1 MELERLRLFAELVQR
16 GSYTRTAETLGVSKG
31 YLSKQI
37 KQLESELG
45 YQLIIRNTRT
55 MRLTSA
61 GEILYQQAQKLTS
74 FWQDSKQLLATT
86 EDSLTGDVVF
96 TAPTGLLKYLLL
108 ETLIDVRRQYPD
120 IRLIAQTGNE
130 THNLVTASFDFA
142 IRITNTPPED
152 MVAVKLAQFN
162 YVCCATPE
170 FLKQSG
176 PIREPE
182 QLKSLPCISLPYW
195 KNWLFTQNGSTR
207 EIDTNAL
214 MQLSDNDAIKQA
226 TLASMGVSRLPSY
239 IINNELKSGALVPL
253 FTEIAADSREVY
265 LLYPQTKTRPERV
278 KRVISAIKSKLMI

>member
-37 KQLESELG
+37 KQLETELG

-74 FWQDSKQLLATT
+74 FWQDSKQLLAAT

-108 ETLIDVRRQYPD
+108 EPLIDVRKQYPG
-120 IRLIAQTGNE
+120 IRIIAETGNQ
-130 THNLVTASFDFA
+130 THNLVTTSFDFA

-152 MVAVKLAQFN
+152 MVAVKLTEFH
-162 YVCCATPE
+162 YVCCATPK
-170 FLKQSG
+170 FLSENDAIKG
-176 PIREPE
+176 PE
-182 QLKSLPCISLPYW
+182 QLAELPCLSLPYW
-195 KNWLFTQNGSTR
+195 KNWLFKVNGKTI
-207 EIDTNAL
+207 EVEANAVL
-214 MQLSDNDAIKQA
+214 QLSDNESIKQA
-226 TLASMGVSRLPSY
+226 ALASMGIARLPNY
-239 IINNELKSGALVPL
+239 ILKEELANGQLVPL
-253 FTEIAADSREVY
+253 FADIAADYREVY
-265 LLYPQTKTRPERV
+265 LLYPQTITRPERV
-278 KRVISAIKSKLMI
+278 NRVIKAIKARFQC